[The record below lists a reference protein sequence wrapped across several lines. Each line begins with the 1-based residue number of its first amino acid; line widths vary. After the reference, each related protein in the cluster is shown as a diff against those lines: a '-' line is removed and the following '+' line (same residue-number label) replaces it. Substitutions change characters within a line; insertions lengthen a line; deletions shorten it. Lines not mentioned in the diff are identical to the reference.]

1 MKILLAFILSSLVA
15 SSIYSQGNYRA
26 AQLNSMIEEG
36 MTDWNIPGLSAVVVK
51 EGEIVF
57 S

>member
-1 MKILLAFILSSLVA
+1 MKILLAFILSSLVTLF
-15 SSIYSQGNYRA
+15 IYTQGNYRA